1 MRIQQ
6 HADQLPADMTI
17 ETSGNQDR
25 GTEKESFPT
34 QLYRHIKV
42 DHHPTLYGIP
52 QSLQNYTCVLVNYEL
67 TVRAISLFIDVV
79 FKVDHASWPSP
90 LPHAE

>member
-52 QSLQNYTCVLVNYEL
+52 QLYNSIEFTKLHVCTCEL
-67 TVRAISLFIDVV
+67 RTYSKGDFS
-79 FKVDHASWPSP
+79 FY
-90 LPHAE
+90 